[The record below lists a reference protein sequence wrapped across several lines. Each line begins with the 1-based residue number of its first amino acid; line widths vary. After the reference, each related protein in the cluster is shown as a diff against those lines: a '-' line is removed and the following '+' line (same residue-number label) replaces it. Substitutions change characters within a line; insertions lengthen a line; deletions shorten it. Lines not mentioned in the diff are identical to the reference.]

1 MAIKYYYIDDDPLS
15 TIEETA
21 KGLSI
26 HREILEVIPFQHKK
40 WEDLISFLIEN
51 QDNYDG
57 LLLDWGLNRK
67 NEEGDKANFDVE
79 ALTQQLRRL
88 SVEKKILKRDFPI
101 ILCSAQY
108 EFSKVYDRLLSSHDL
123 FDVIY
128 EKDFFHERRD
138 IVEKEMADLGNSYKD
153 IIELLTSYDTENT
166 LKHLFAIDNLEK
178 VDYRVVDY
186 LRLLIN
192 EKKPIHEIA
201 RFILTKVVRPA
212 GVMIDKALLSARLGV
227 NLDDEDDKN
236 ILMLFE
242 ILSSCYYKGVFSK
255 HNRRWWMELII
266 DWWNEN
272 FEMPIGSL
280 SAKERADLLNEKF
293 NLTLNSIRPLENSK
307 SDYFWTICKV
317 TQKPIAIS
325 DGILVAT
332 PIDKSPWE
340 EDEYFSIMMAVE
352 QDAAKVHPL
361 ERDRLKKLKE
371 LYTKVRKRNEA
382 E

>member
-26 HREILEVIPFQHKK
+26 HNEILEVIPFQHKK

-51 QDNYDG
+51 QSNFDG

-88 SVEKKILKRDFPI
+88 SVEKKILKKDFPI

-108 EFSKVYDRLLSSHDL
+108 EFSKVYDKLLSSHDL

-128 EKDFFHERRD
+128 EKDFFHERRE
-138 IVEKEMADLGNSYKD
+138 IVENEMADIGNSYKR
-153 IIELLTSYDTENT
+153 ITELLASNDTENV

-178 VDYRVVDY
+178 VDYRIVDY
-186 LRLLIN
+186 LRQLLN
-192 EKKPIHEIA
+192 EKKPIHELA
-201 RFILTKVVRPA
+201 RFMLTKVARPA
-212 GVMIDKALLSARLGV
+212 GVLIDKALLSARLGV
-227 NLDDEDDKN
+227 NLDDEANENTLGLFKN
-236 ILMLFE
+236 LN
-242 ILSSCYYKGVFSK
+242 SCVYKGVFAN
-255 HNRRWWMELII
+255 HNQRWWMELII

-272 FEMPIGSL
+272 FDMSLGSL
-280 SAKERADLLNEKF
+280 SAKERASLLNEKF
-293 NLTLNSIRPLENSK
+293 NLTLNSITPLENSK

-317 TQKPIAIS
+317 TRNPIAIS
-325 DGILVAT
+325 DGILAAT

-340 EDEYFSIMMAVE
+340 EDEYFSIMKAVE
-352 QDAAKVHPL
+352 QEASKVHPL

-371 LYTKVRKRNEA
+371 LYTKVRRRNEA

>member
-1 MAIKYYYIDDDPLS
+1 MAIKYYYIDDDPMS

-26 HREILEVIPFQHKK
+26 HPEILKVIPFQHKK
-40 WEDLISFLIEN
+40 WENLIEFFIDN

-88 SVEKKILKRDFPI
+88 SVDKDILKKDFPI

-108 EFSKVYDRLLSSHDL
+108 GFSKVYDKLLSSHDL
-123 FDVIY
+123 FDIIY

-138 IVEKEMADLGNSYKD
+138 IVEKEMTDFALSYKH
-153 IIELLTSYDTENT
+153 IIEVLATHDTENA

-186 LRLLIN
+186 LRSLIN

-201 RFILTKVVRPA
+201 RFIITKVVRPA
-212 GVMIDKALLSARLGV
+212 GILVDKALLSARLGI
-227 NLDDEDDKN
+227 NLNDEQDKN
-236 ILMLFE
+236 TLILLK
-242 ILSSCYYKGVFSK
+242 ILNNCIYKGVFSV
-255 HNRRWWMELII
+255 HNQRWWMELVI

-272 FEMPIGSL
+272 FEASLGSL
-280 SAKERADLLNEKF
+280 SAGERVDLLNEKF
-293 NLTLNSIRPLENSK
+293 DLSLQTTPLLENSK
-307 SDYFWTICKV
+307 SDYYWAICKV

-325 DGILVAT
+325 DGILAAT

-340 EDEYFSIMMAVE
+340 EDEYFSVLKAVE
-352 QDAAKVHPL
+352 QDASKVHPL
-361 ERDRLKKLKE
+361 ERDRLQKLKE
-371 LYTKVRKRNEA
+371 LYTKVREKK
-382 E
+382 

>member
-26 HREILEVIPFQHKK
+26 HNEILEVVPFQHKK

-51 QDNYDG
+51 QSNFDG

-88 SVEKKILKRDFPI
+88 SVEKKILKKDFPI

-108 EFSKVYDRLLSSHDL
+108 EFSKVYDKLLSSHDL

-128 EKDFFHERRD
+128 EKDFFHERRE
-138 IVEKEMADLGNSYKD
+138 IVENEMADIGNSYKR
-153 IIELLTSYDTENT
+153 ITELLASNDTENV

-178 VDYRVVDY
+178 VDYRIVDY
-186 LRLLIN
+186 LRQLLN
-192 EKKPIHEIA
+192 EKKPIHELA
-201 RFILTKVVRPA
+201 RFMLTKVARPA
-212 GVMIDKALLSARLGV
+212 GVLIDKALLSARLGV
-227 NLDDEDDKN
+227 NLDDEANENTLGLFKN
-236 ILMLFE
+236 LN
-242 ILSSCYYKGVFSK
+242 SCAYKGVFAN
-255 HNRRWWMELII
+255 HNQRWWMELII

-272 FEMPIGSL
+272 FDMSLGSL
-280 SAKERADLLNEKF
+280 SAKERASLLNEKF
-293 NLTLNSIRPLENSK
+293 NLTLNSITPLENSK

-317 TQKPIAIS
+317 TRNPIAIS
-325 DGILVAT
+325 DGILAAT

-340 EDEYFSIMMAVE
+340 EDEYFSIMKAVE
-352 QDAAKVHPL
+352 QEASKVHPL

-371 LYTKVRKRNEA
+371 LYTKVRRRNEA

>member
-26 HREILEVIPFQHKK
+26 HNEILEVIPFQHKK

-51 QDNYDG
+51 QSNFDG

-88 SVEKKILKRDFPI
+88 SVEKKILKKDFPI

-108 EFSKVYDRLLSSHDL
+108 EFSKVYDKLLSSHDL

-128 EKDFFHERRD
+128 EKDFFHERRET
-138 IVEKEMADLGNSYKD
+138 VENEMADIGNSYKR
-153 IIELLTSYDTENT
+153 ITELLASNDTENV

-178 VDYRVVDY
+178 VDYRIVDY
-186 LRLLIN
+186 LRQLLN
-192 EKKPIHEIA
+192 EKKPIHELA
-201 RFILTKVVRPA
+201 RFMLTKVARPA
-212 GVMIDKALLSARLGV
+212 GVLIDKALLSARLGV
-227 NLDDEDDKN
+227 NLDDEANENTLGLFKN
-236 ILMLFE
+236 LN
-242 ILSSCYYKGVFSK
+242 SCAYKGVFAN
-255 HNRRWWMELII
+255 HNQRWWMELII

-272 FEMPIGSL
+272 FDMSLGSL
-280 SAKERADLLNEKF
+280 SAKERASLLNEKF
-293 NLTLNSIRPLENSK
+293 NLTLNSITPLENSK

-317 TQKPIAIS
+317 TRNPIAIS
-325 DGILVAT
+325 DGILAAT

-340 EDEYFSIMMAVE
+340 EDEYFSIMKAVE
-352 QDAAKVHPL
+352 QEASKVHPL

-371 LYTKVRKRNEA
+371 LYTKVRRRNEA